1 MSAHGKDLEKK
12 CHLAGWILFVVCAG
26 FFIAS
31 AVKAQDFVMI
41 VGSVIFL
48 VACLVFLVPFLA
60 KTDRSS

>member
-1 MSAHGKDLEKK
+1 MSARGKDLEKK
-12 CHLAGWILFVVCAG
+12 CHLTGWILFVICAG

-41 VGSVIFL
+41 AGSVIFL
-48 VACLVFLVPFLA
+48 VGCMVFLVPFLV